1 MEAVAEHKLPFGC
14 HLSSQADIVDDDDD
28 YCQVQKS
35 PIMAAADAV
44 GEDLAIHASC
54 NRPARPLP

>member
-1 MEAVAEHKLPFGC
+1 MDITSPP
-14 HLSSQADIVDDDDD
+14 QADIVDDVDDHFK
-28 YCQVQKS
+28 VQKS
-35 PIMAAADAV
+35 PIMAAADAVV